1 MISIFASK
9 ALAIVTD
16 NETLTSGMA
25 GAEIKF
31 SFSEDWDNLTKTA
44 IFRAGD
50 VANAVIG
57 SQWTDNVCTIPHET
71 LATAGEELRVGVYGV
86 NSDKKVII
94 PTIWATVGVV
104 RVGVDPSADE
114 STDATLPVWAQVVDS
129 AEKAAKGA
137 VEDVRSEVE
146 TSATA
151 AANSATA
158 AANSATAAAGAAS
171 DAKDWASTA
180 ADAATDAATQSSA
193 AADSAKAA
201 ASSASSASASATMSA
216 SSATEAG
223 DWSTTASSA
232 ATDAATQ
239 SSAAA
244 DSAKAAASSATSAS
258 SSATAASGASSAAAD
273 SATLAKSWAVGG
285 TGTRDGEDTNNA
297 KYWAENSENA
307 VFAFE
312 TTIDPEGTWIASAT
326 YDEVLAA
333 VNANKIILVNSETA
347 VEARTDS
354 STVKLLTVSRKSNDD
369 STLNSPILRQITFSS
384 TSSTITVEE
393 TTISSGS
400 YSPPTGGIPKS
411 DLASDVQTSLNKA
424 DTALQSYTETDPT
437 VPAWAKADTKPT
449 YTAEEVGALP
459 ITGGTLAG
467 NLSIVSGHTLSVADA
482 VQFDA
487 YNSTTSASLSL
498 GGHYENGAGYLQEVE
513 LRNLATPTTGLSAA
527 NKAYVDA
534 QVSSAVTSG
543 VVKYEATRYFTS
555 QGMSLS
561 WSDFGSDVSY
571 TTFTDIFYNHTPYD
585 ITVEDAE
592 EGTITRLVFDCQDGS
607 DLYGHFFVDNEMRY
621 FKADSTGISEISV
634 SRYRLISDSYSK
646 SETDTLLASAGKVK
660 TVNGVEPDANGNIT
674 ISTAGGTQITDDG
687 SGNIT
692 ITCMAADVTATDDG
706 SGNITL
712 GGA

>member
-104 RVGVDPSADE
+104 RAGVDPSADE

-354 STVKLLTVSRKSNDD
+354 SMVKLLTVSRRSNDD

-411 DLASDVQTSLNKA
+411 DLASDVQTSLGKA

-437 VPAWAKADTKPT
+437 VPDWAKAETKPS
-449 YTAEEVGALP
+449 YTADEVGALP
-459 ITGGTLAG
+459 ITGGTITGALTVTKTIEVQSSNVIIDKG
-467 NLSIVSGHTLSVADA
+467 YVTLYGGSGGAA
-482 VQFDA
+482 IG
-487 YNSTTSASLSL
+487 STAKNSLSL
-498 GGHYENGAGYLQEVE
+498 AGYNEDSGLTMTGTQVA
-513 LRNLATPTTGLSAA
+513 LKNLTTPSEANDAA

-534 QVSSAVTSG
+534 QVASAVTSG
-543 VVKYEATRYFTS
+543 VLKYSRTS
-555 QGMSLS
+555 GFVNLSLS
-561 WSDFGSDVSY
+561 IGWWELGSDVSY
-571 TTFTDIFYNHTPYD
+571 TTFTGIFVNQTPYD
-585 ITVEDAE
+585 ITVEDPE
-592 EGTITRLVFDCQDGS
+592 EGVHTKLVMDCWDV
-607 DLYGHFFVDNEMRY
+607 DAIYGHFFVNNATRY
-621 FKADSTGISEISV
+621 FKADSTGISEVTVASV
-634 SRYRLISDSYSK
+634 SVPTKTSQLTNDSGYL
-646 SETDTLLASAGKVK
+646 TLDTLPTYG
-660 TVNGVEPDANGNIT
+660 GEVE
-674 ISTAGGTQITDDG
+674 
-687 SGNIT
+687 
-692 ITCMAADVTATDDG
+692 
-706 SGNITL
+706 
-712 GGA
+712 